1 MFSKAKIVSTL
12 VTAVWGY
19 FGGWLIWGIL
29 LKDFLSEHGGG
40 TTGVMRAEDDMLMLH
55 LILGCIIVAFVFST
69 IYSKWGSDGFSTSS
83 GITYGIWVG
92 LLIGLGEGMINFA
105 VMDLSDLTGVLV
117 NAGAV
122 VVLYAVMGL
131 LAGMVYNKMG

>member
-1 MFSKAKIVSTL
+1 M
-12 VTAVWGY
+12 
-19 FGGWLIWGIL
+19 
-29 LKDFLSEHGGG
+29 
-40 TTGVMRAEDDMLMLH
+40 
-55 LILGCIIVAFVFST
+55 AFVFST
-69 IYSKWGSDGFSTSS
+69 IYSKWGSDGYGTTS

-92 LLIGLGEGMINFA
+92 LLIGLGEGMINYA
-105 VMDLSDLTGVLV
+105 VTDTSDLTGVLI

>member
-19 FGGWLIWGIL
+19 FGGWLIWGTL
-29 LKDFLSEHGGG
+29 LKDFLSEHAGGA
-40 TTGVMRAEDDMLMLH
+40 TGVMREMPDMVN
-55 LILGCIIVAFVFST
+55 LIIGCIIVAFVFST
-69 IYSKWGSDGFSTSS
+69 IYSKWGSDGFSASS
-83 GITYGIWVG
+83 GLTYGIWVG
-92 LLIGLGEGMINFA
+92 LLIGLGEGLINFA

-122 VVLYAVMGL
+122 VVLYAIMGL

>member
-1 MFSKAKIVSTL
+1 MFSKANIISTL

-29 LKDFLSEHGGG
+29 LEGILSEHSGGA
-40 TTGVMRAEDDMLMLH
+40 TGVYRADSDMLMLH

-69 IYSKWGSDGFSTSS
+69 IYSKWGSDGYDTTS
-83 GITYGIWVG
+83 GLTYGIWVG
-92 LLIGLGEGMINFA
+92 LLIGLGEGMINYA
-105 VMDLSDLTGVLV
+105 VMDISDLTGILI

-122 VVLYAVMGL
+122 VVLYAIMGL

>member
-1 MFSKAKIVSTL
+1 MFSKSNIISTL

-29 LKDFLSEHGGG
+29 LADILSEHSGGA
-40 TTGVMRAEDDMLMLH
+40 TGVMRADADMPMLH

-69 IYSKWGSDGFSTSS
+69 IYSKWGSDGYSISS
-83 GITYGIWVG
+83 GLTYGIW
-92 LLIGLGEGMINFA
+92 IGLFGLGGGMINYA
-105 VMDLSDLTGVLV
+105 VMDTSDLTGVLI
-117 NAGAV
+117 NAGAGV
-122 VVLYAVMGL
+122 VFYAVMGL

>member
-1 MFSKAKIVSTL
+1 MLSKANIVSTL
-12 VTAVWGY
+12 VTALWGY
-19 FGGWLIWGIL
+19 FGGWLIWGTL
-29 LKDFLSEHGGG
+29 LKDFLSEHAGGA
-40 TTGVMRAEDDMLMLH
+40 TGVMREPMPDMIH
-55 LILGCIIVAFVFST
+55 LIIGCIIVAFVFST
-69 IYSKWGSDGFSTSS
+69 IYSKWGSDGYSISS

-92 LLIGLGEGMINFA
+92 LLIGLGGGMIDFA
-105 VMDLSDLTGVLV
+105 VMDVSDLTGVLV